1 MSDPLREFLH
11 LHLTSLGGVV
21 EDEGSRLHVLLPPE
35 AATAI
40 GVEEEISLVVDGRVP
55 PAFVDARLGSP
66 LLERALT
73 ARRGHPPLAAVAVP
87 GQLPRPLPDQLPVL
101 LNAVAAGSRVAR
113 ERRPARYLAASLH
126 LTLVADEV
134 RHATLDVACRL
145 EDGAVV
151 PSLDLGSAYL
161 AAAAR
166 LAPAERTA
174 AAGALRRAVHRAAP
188 RAFAGALETLQRR
201 ARRDLA
207 RVAAYY
213 TSLDVEMARAVGR
226 ARSDPERAR
235 RVAKRALLPEE
246 VAVRRTQVRE
256 RLAARVGAEL
266 LAATLVETEVDCLE
280 VGVRR
285 RAREGTVVLRRRAGD
300 GTLEGVAC
308 GECGTETVR
317 FYLCDERLHPL
328 CEGCGQG
335 GRLDPARCGACR
347 PKRSAPLVLAVE
359 DPTATLR
366 LGEGQGV
373 GAAR

>member
-1 MSDPLREFLH
+1 MTAPLREFLR

-35 AATAI
+35 GATAM
-40 GVEEEISLVVDGRVP
+40 GVEEEVSLTVDGQVA
-55 PAFVDARLGSP
+55 PASVDARLGSP
-66 LLERALT
+66 LLERALA
-73 ARRGHPPLAAVAVP
+73 ARRGLPPLAGVAVP
-87 GQLPRPLPDQLPVL
+87 GQLPRPLPDHLPVL
-101 LNAVAAGSRVAR
+101 LNAVAAGSRIVR

-126 LTLVADEV
+126 LTLIADEV

-145 EDGAVV
+145 EDGALV
-151 PSLDLGSAYL
+151 PSLDLGSAYS
-161 AAAAR
+161 AATAP

-174 AAGALRRAVHRAAP
+174 AARALRRAVHRAAP
-188 RAFAGALETLQRR
+188 RAFAGALETLERR

-213 TSLDVEMARAVGR
+213 TSLDVEMARAVSR
-226 ARSDPERAR
+226 VRSDQERAR
-235 RVAKRALLPEE
+235 RIAKRALLPEE
-246 VAVRRTQVRE
+246 VVVRCNQVRE

-266 LAATLVETEVDCLE
+266 IAATLVETEVDGLE

-308 GECGTETVR
+308 GECSTETVR

-328 CEGCGQG
+328 CEQCGG
-335 GRLDPARCGACR
+335 AGRLDLTRCRACR
-347 PKRSAPLVLAVE
+347 PKGTTPLVLAVE
-359 DPTATLR
+359 DPTAAFR
-366 LGEGQGV
+366 LANGQST
-373 GAAR
+373 ARG